1 MHTDVLRSVRISV
14 SEHEY
19 LEMDIKEYPESRLF
33 VSFTQLAG

>member
-1 MHTDVLRSVRISV
+1 MHTDALRSVRISV

-19 LEMDIKEYPESRLF
+19 LERAIKEDPESSLF